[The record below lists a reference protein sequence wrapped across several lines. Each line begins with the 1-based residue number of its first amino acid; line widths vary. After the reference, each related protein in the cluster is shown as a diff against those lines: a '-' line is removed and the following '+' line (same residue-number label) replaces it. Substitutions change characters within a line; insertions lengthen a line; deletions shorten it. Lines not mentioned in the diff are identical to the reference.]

1 MHRPGDTE
9 VEDDAA
15 FQTDER
21 RSEIVHVKALGV
33 GLGFVIRAGAEI
45 IGGVARHRQGLG
57 IADGVEHAVQRVAA
71 DIAHRADARGLLLD
85 EGGVRDA
92 ATTAAAGLDVV
103 DLAENAAFYDL
114 FDHLHVL
121 VQTGLEADGEHL
133 AALLFRAHDLHRFFG
148 GHAHGLLQQNVDALF
163 QRING
168 AGRMLRVVGADA
180 DRIQLLAVE
189 HGLVVGIELAVLD
202 AVTSGE
208 LLGLAGNQIRH
219 GHDLDVLHALVGLN
233 VGFGNP
239 AGADDADAELVFV
252 AHLNFFFNN
261 RLSKLA
267 QDFIA
272 FGCHESVPP
281 LSDLRDIPPQF
292 SIL

>member
-1 MHRPGDTE
+1 
-9 VEDDAA
+9 
-15 FQTDER
+15 
-21 RSEIVHVKALGV
+21 
-33 GLGFVIRAGAEI
+33 
-45 IGGVARHRQGLG
+45 
-57 IADGVEHAVQRVAA
+57 
-71 DIAHRADARGLLLD
+71 
-85 EGGVRDA
+85 
-92 ATTAAAGLDVV
+92 
-103 DLAENAAFYDL
+103 
-114 FDHLHVL
+114 
-121 VQTGLEADGEHL
+121 
-133 AALLFRAHDLHRFFG
+133 
-148 GHAHGLLQQNVDALF
+148 
-163 QRING
+163 
-168 AGRMLRVVGADA
+168 MLRVVGADA

-281 LSDLRDIPPQF
+281 CLICGTFPRSFLYYNMIASPR
-292 SIL
+292 